1 VAESNLGFGKS
12 IRTAPADDDLLIC
25 VGCAT
30 DESEGC
36 IKQTNG
42 VSEFQKFDGKSKA
55 NACRGFI
62 NANAAAHRV
71 T

>member
-1 VAESNLGFGKS
+1 M
-12 IRTAPADDDLLIC
+12 
-25 VGCAT
+25 

-36 IKQTNG
+36 AKQTNG

-55 NACRGFI
+55 NACRDFI
-62 NANAAAHRV
+62 NANAAALRV